1 MSEMR
6 KIGKKTI
13 LKEDANRIQE
23 FNRGSAVVEMT
34 LLIPIIF
41 GVIYFGIMFFL
52 FLIRSG
58 NCMEIMAKHLYSYE
72 NTMDGESSDM
82 LVNEQKK
89 GNMKTVW
96 VEEEGKLFQ
105 IRLELKGNSSDPVSV
120 VRRWQIAID
129 TVSK

>member
-13 LKEDANRIQE
+13 LKEDANRIQG